1 MQKYAGVLGD
11 LHRAYARLVGQWP
24 VDRLRPTHCYKK
36 VLAQHM
42 DAQFE
47 RLAALQG
54 AALAPEL
61 ERVRR
66 EIAAL
71 QDLAANTYRTQHRLS
86 ATVTNPA
93 SHPGYYTKLLD
104 SIDSA
109 AASGKKLSLRVD

>member
-1 MQKYAGVLGD
+1 MSKYAGALGD
-11 LHRAYARLVGQWP
+11 LHRAYARLVSQWP
-24 VDRLRPTHCYKK
+24 ADRLRPTHCYQK

-42 DAQFE
+42 DAHFA

-61 ERVRR
+61 ERTRR

-71 QDLAANTYRTQHRLS
+71 QDLVASKYRAQYKLS
-86 ATVTNPA
+86 PAITDPA
-93 SHPGYYTKLLD
+93 SHRGYYTKLLE

-109 AASGKKLSLRVD
+109 AASGKKSSLRVD